1 MKVGVAGVGEM
12 GSAIAG
18 HLQRKG
24 HDVRAL
30 DVDASRLDAAAGQR
44 NRDRNEP

>member
-1 MKVGVAGVGEM
+1 MKIGVVGVGEM

-24 HDVRAL
+24 HDVFAF
-30 DVDASRLDAAAGQR
+30 DVDPARLNAASPDA
-44 NRDRNEP
+44 